1 MADGKDGRRTKLTKE
16 LQDQF
21 TGLIAQGVFL
31 RQACEFVG
39 VSEQSIYNWMARGST
54 ELLRLENYPRSKPL
68 VKEAIYVEF
77 FRQVKKAENTSEIRS
92 VTQWQ
97 NAIKDGDWRAA
108 KDFLARRFPD
118 RWSPRIE
125 ITGAEG
131 APVQVNMNVD
141 VVTLEQKVL
150 AVLEMRNANA
160 ISGSDT
166 VVESD

>member
-1 MADGKDGRRTKLTKE
+1 MSGRKTKLTE
-16 LQDQF
+16 EVQTQF
-21 TGLIAQGVFL
+21 TGLIAQGIFV

-39 VSEQSIYNWMARGST
+39 ISEQTIYNWMARGSA
-54 ELLRLENYPRSKPL
+54 EILRLENDPKARPIK
-68 VKEAIYVEF
+68 KEAPYVSF
-77 FRQVKKAENTSEIRS
+77 FQQVKKAENTSEIRS

-166 VVESD
+166 VIESD

>member
-1 MADGKDGRRTKLTKE
+1 MAGRNTKLTE
-16 LQDQF
+16 EVQSEF
-21 TGLIAQGVFL
+21 TRLIAQGIFV
-31 RQACEFVG
+31 RQACEFIG
-39 VSEQSIYNWMARGST
+39 VSEQTIYNWMARGSA
-54 ELLRLENYPRSKPL
+54 EVLRLENNPRSKPL
-68 VKEAIYVEF
+68 AKEAPFVEF
-77 FRQVKKAENTSEIRS
+77 FRQVKKAENTAEVRS

-97 NAIKDGDWRAA
+97 NAIRDGDWRAA

-150 AVLEMRNANA
+150 AVLEARNGNA
-160 ISGSDT
+160 ISGSDSIID
-166 VVESD
+166 SD